1 MTDPVNCAP
10 DQTAS
15 TVPRVSHSVLT
26 LAQKR
31 FTRLREY
38 WLRLLMLRLLQSL
51 VPRKQKCMAH
61 TTVMRPNL
69 KKTWNEPNI
78 TWSPSREAMASALT
92 LPASLLSLV
101 QFQVTEVCDG
111 SAPLRLRNFQYCG
124 LDWVSDAKKQ
134 KDRSQSSTWESC
146 KWFNYLLSVWSFTH
160 YQRTPPAPE
169 NKKFYFSFWSFCC

>member
-1 MTDPVNCAP
+1 
-10 DQTAS
+10 
-15 TVPRVSHSVLT
+15 
-26 LAQKR
+26 
-31 FTRLREY
+31 
-38 WLRLLMLRLLQSL
+38 
-51 VPRKQKCMAH
+51 
-61 TTVMRPNL
+61 
-69 KKTWNEPNI
+69 
-78 TWSPSREAMASALT
+78 MASALT

-111 SAPLRLRNFQYCG
+111 SAPLRLHNFQCCG

-169 NKKFYFSFWSFCC
+169 NKKFYFSFWSFSCQNSLVCSLFHSKTNFQLHLISKEFNVKCALFIKHTPLNKDHTLPLLNLAPCKQLILSSAQVLPKSNTRVLIQMNLFPLKCCI